1 MVVWRGRGLELSRT
15 VPSTGHRLTQWGGS
29 RSDSGVGPR
38 PGRPPSSGPSAPPW
52 ARGRSVYRG
61 VCVCTSVNVCVPG
74 YRGVHTE
81 VLITT
86 VCSPG
91 SGSPVSGFGS
101 VWDCV
106 DVCALAS
113 DPRVYTNQGS
123 RTSFH
128 VRVISRLMPLCVPS
142 GYRCGQKVSP
152 SVLAFVHECVPVC
165 PRSGMGP
172 RADAAAWGKA
182 GEGLA
187 SPCGLGETGL
197 RAEGGDSP
205 PLPRQ
210 RRRAPGSRGVLAGLR
225 RLERRRR
232 PAGRDQIHART
243 GTATTAAA
251 GLSPRRSDGGRGV
264 SATRRRPGAPRS
276 GGGPAAC
283 CRW

>member
-1 MVVWRGRGLELSRT
+1 MTQEWALS
-15 VPSTGHRLTQWGGS
+15 L
-29 RSDSGVGPR
+29 VGPLHQAPVLR
-38 PGRPPSSGPSAPPW
+38 PGPEDGQCT
-52 ARGRSVYRG
+52 G
-61 VCVCTSVNVCVPG
+61 VCVCAHPLMCVCLVTVVCTRRYLSPLCAVLG
-74 YRGVHTE
+74 RVH
-81 VLITT
+81 L
-86 VCSPG
+86 CPG
-91 SGSPVSGFGS
+91 SGLYGTVLMCVHLPLTHACIRIKVQGRVSMY
-101 VWDCV
+101 
-106 DVCALAS
+106 AL
-113 DPRVYTNQGS
+113 
-123 RTSFH
+123 
-128 VRVISRLMPLCVPS
+128 ISRLMPLCVPS